1 MPSSP
6 ANPSRIVAIAA
17 SIVGTIVLFAFGW
30 FVGLLEIYNVPG
42 ALTGDQQLTDR
53 GILGSLIITA
63 SWITV
68 FWRHRVPFLVLAA
81 GAVLAAVGSE
91 YLLLLVGGF
100 AVSTRRPGRFARWVR
115 WGVPVAVVGFALR
128 EAFGPWGG
136 AVVWALADNRESP
149 VLEVVAPLVIATL
162 SLGAYCG
169 ALALSR
175 AYRRTDSATHLAE
188 HERARADMLG
198 SELERKQV
206 REQVARELH
215 DSLGQRLTMISFR
228 SDEIETAAAFGDP
241 RVVDFARSLRA
252 ETVRAADDLSA
263 LVNDLRTPLGHAPS
277 APAPT
282 MRGIA
287 DIVRSHRAAG
297 VRLETIILL
306 EGLDGA
312 SDLLHQNVYRL
323 VQEGLS
329 NAVRHAPGC
338 VIRIFL
344 DGTPADGVRLR
355 IENDLTAAPG
365 VLSTHGAGL
374 GATGMRER
382 VEQIGGEIWIGE
394 HEGSF
399 IVDATLP
406 WLTPDA
412 S

>member
-1 MPSSP
+1 MQPSGAS
-6 ANPSRIVAIAA
+6 PSRVVVITA

-30 FVGLLEIYNVPG
+30 FVGFIELFNVPG
-42 ALTGDQQLTDR
+42 AVTSTQQLT
-53 GILGSLIITA
+53 GLGALGGVVITA
-63 SWITV
+63 AWVTV
-68 FWRHRVPFLVLAA
+68 FWRHRVPVLVLAA
-81 GAVLAAVGSE
+81 GAVLTVLGSE
-91 YLLLLVGGF
+91 YLLLLIGGF
-100 AVSTRRPGRFARWVR
+100 AVATRRPGRLVRWVR
-115 WGVPVAVVGFALR
+115 WGVPAAVVGFALR

-149 VLEVVAPLVIATL
+149 VLEVVAPFVIATL
-162 SLGAYCG
+162 SLGAYYG

-175 AYRRTDSATHLAE
+175 AYRRTDTATHRAE

-198 SELERKQV
+198 DELERTRV

-228 SDEIETAAAFGDP
+228 SDEIETAAAAGDP

-252 ETVRAADDLSA
+252 ETVRAADDLGA

-297 VRLETIILL
+297 VRLETMILL

-344 DGTPADGVRLR
+344 DGTPIDGVRLR
-355 IENDLTAAPG
+355 IENDLAAAPG
-365 VLSTHGAGL
+365 ALSTHGAGL

-382 VEQIGGEIWIGE
+382 VDQIGGEIWIGE
-394 HEGSF
+394 HEGRF